1 MDESIVGEKISLG
14 DAVEI
19 SCRTRKPKEKKVMS
33 VCRTQIAREWVMLNI
48 CIFAIARADITK
60 PTGSFFIYFFIA
72 PTIRSIMQFSQQ
84 SWLLVYLQ

>member
-1 MDESIVGEKISLG
+1 MKALLEKRSRSEMQSKSVVEQESQ
-14 DAVEI
+14 
-19 SCRTRKPKEKKVMS
+19 RKKKVVS

-72 PTIRSIMQFSQQ
+72 PTIRSIVQFSQQ